1 MLRGALDLEFDGM
14 LYALGTD
21 MAAHFDATRPHRL
34 SAGHGDA
41 ELLIVNA
48 DARPSLTP
56 IAH

>member
-1 MLRGALDLEFDGM
+1 M
-14 LYALGTD
+14 LYPLGTD

-48 DARPSLTP
+48 DARPGRTAV
-56 IAH
+56 AH